1 MALNEIRKPTIEEML
16 ANTSVA
22 KLKELAKDYYV
33 KGYSKMN
40 KAALV
45 EVVSS
50 ALQKPKRLTELL
62 YVLDTPT
69 FMLFKRAAESQQ
81 PIKVKKLQTEQYKL
95 LVDLCYLVC
104 EESQADMVV
113 TVPSQISDVFLQ
125 LERGDFSKR
134 KARYDLLNSY
144 AMATVHLYGVISQDD
159 FVDIFNRQNSQ
170 KTSIEELFPVLIRHI
185 AVGAPYCFWEE
196 YIVCDEFEE
205 NDFQDVKDLL
215 RQCDAKPRYVPEKKE
230 LLRYAV
236 WVAAEIQYA
245 CAVEAGVGQVFEI
258 LEEYHVDLDD
268 KSVSSFVEIIT
279 AVQNNT
285 RLWANK
291 GHTPNE
297 LATLYSRRPPFATSG
312 VIKKPKIGRNDPC
325 PCGSG
330 KKYKKCCG
338 R

>member
-1 MALNEIRKPTIEEML
+1 MALNEIKKPTIEEVL

-62 YVLDTPT
+62 YVLDTST

-81 PIKVKKLQTEQYKL
+81 PIKVKKLQAEQYKL

-113 TVPSQISDVFLQ
+113 TVPAQISDVFLQ

-134 KARYDLLNSY
+134 KARDDLLNSY

-215 RQCDAKPRYVPEKKE
+215 RQCDA
-230 LLRYAV
+230 
-236 WVAAEIQYA
+236 
-245 CAVEAGVGQVFEI
+245 
-258 LEEYHVDLDD
+258 
-268 KSVSSFVEIIT
+268 
-279 AVQNNT
+279 
-285 RLWANK
+285 
-291 GHTPNE
+291 
-297 LATLYSRRPPFATSG
+297 
-312 VIKKPKIGRNDPC
+312 
-325 PCGSG
+325 
-330 KKYKKCCG
+330 
-338 R
+338 